1 MGTVGD
7 NMLIVWG
14 KFVLLLILVYVFGTR
29 ATRSA
34 DIIAEKKGLARAFM
48 GVVFISM
55 ITSFPELFTG
65 ISAGAIVKS
74 PDIAIGQIVGSC
86 IFNLVIIAVVEI
98 FFRKNKIYQL
108 TGKLNILPLAFSL
121 IIITTVTLLLS
132 IRFNFNI
139 FHVGFSSILIFVLY
153 LVFMNIVFKERKAE
167 QEEEEKYKDKSL
179 AKEIVYF
186 ILSAVIIIAV
196 GIYLPVVG
204 KELALI
210 MGWTDSFVGVI
221 FLALVTSF
229 PELVVSFATARMGAM
244 DMLVGNIAGSNLF
257 NIAIIFIIDLAY
269 VKGNVLLEA
278 STGNISVGLIAILM
292 NFVVFFAVVR
302 HSTYQVFNWVSIN
315 ALILVALYI
324 INLII
329 IY

>member
-1 MGTVGD
+1 
-7 NMLIVWG
+7 MLIVWG
-14 KFVLLLILVYVFGTR
+14 KFVLLLILVYIFGTR

-34 DIIAEKKGLARAFM
+34 DVIAEKKGLARAFM

-65 ISAGAIVKS
+65 ISAAAIVKS

-86 IFNLVIIAVVEI
+86 IFNLVIIAVVELV
-98 FFRKNKIYQL
+98 FRKNKMYQL
-108 TGKLNILPLAFSL
+108 TGKLDVLPLAFGI
-121 IIITTVTLLLS
+121 IIITVLTLLLS
-132 IRFNFNI
+132 IQFKPI
-139 FHVGFSSILIFVLY
+139 LFHVGLSSMIVFFLY
-153 LVFMNIVFKERKAE
+153 LVFMNIIFRERKAG
-167 QEEEEKYKDKSL
+167 QVEEEKYKDKSL
-179 AKEIVYF
+179 AKEMAYF
-186 ILSAVIIIAV
+186 IVSAVIIIAV

-204 KELALI
+204 KELAQI
-210 MGWTDSFVGVI
+210 MNWTDSFVGVI

-229 PELVVSFATARMGAM
+229 PELVVSFTTAKMGAI

-269 VKGNVLLEA
+269 VKGNILLEA
-278 STGNISVGLIAILM
+278 SPSNISVGLIAILM

-302 HSTYQVFNWVSIN
+302 KSSYRVFNLISIN
-315 ALILVALYI
+315 AILLIALYI
-324 INLII
+324 INLLV

>member
-1 MGTVGD
+1 VGVLGD
-7 NMLIVWG
+7 KMLIVWG
-14 KFVLLLILVYVFGTR
+14 KFVLLLILVYIFGTR

-34 DIIAEKKGLARAFM
+34 DVIAEKKGLARAFM

-74 PDIAIGQIVGSC
+74 PDIAIGQIMGSC
-86 IFNLVIIAVVEI
+86 IFNLVIIAVVELV
-98 FFRKNKIYQL
+98 FRKNKMYQL

-132 IRFNFNI
+132 IRFKLNL
-139 FHVGFSSILIFVLY
+139 FHVGLSSLIVFFLY
-153 LVFMNIVFKERKAE
+153 LVFMNIIFKERKAE
-167 QEEEEKYKDKSL
+167 LEEEERYKDKSL
-179 AKEIVYF
+179 AKEVTYF
-186 ILSAVIIIAV
+186 IVSAVIIIAV
-196 GIYLPVVG
+196 GFYLPVVG
-204 KELALI
+204 KELAQI
-210 MGWTDSFVGVI
+210 MNWTDSFVGVI

-229 PELVVSFATARMGAM
+229 PELVVSFATAKMGAI

-257 NIAIIFIIDLAY
+257 NIAIIFIIDTAY
-269 VKGNVLLEA
+269 VKGDILLEA
-278 STGNISVGLIAILM
+278 SSSNISVGLIAILM

-302 HSTYQVFNWVSIN
+302 KSSYRVFNIISIN
-315 ALILVALYI
+315 AILLIALYI
-324 INLII
+324 INLLV

>member
-1 MGTVGD
+1 
-7 NMLIVWG
+7 MLIVWG
-14 KFVLLLILVYVFGTR
+14 KFVLLLILVYIFGTR

-34 DIIAEKKGLARAFM
+34 DVIAEKKGLARAFM

-86 IFNLVIIAVVEI
+86 IFNLVIIAVVELV
-98 FFRKNKIYQL
+98 FRKNKMYQL
-108 TGKLNILPLAFSL
+108 TGKLNILPLGFSL
-121 IIITTVTLLLS
+121 IIITTLTLLLS
-132 IRFNFNI
+132 IHFKFNL
-139 FHVGFSSILIFVLY
+139 FHVGLSSMIIFFLY
-153 LVFMNIVFKERKAE
+153 LVFMNIIFKERKAE
-167 QEEEEKYKDKSL
+167 QGEEERYKDKSL
-179 AKEIVYF
+179 AKEVAYF
-186 ILSAVIIIAV
+186 IVSAVVIIAV
-196 GIYLPVVG
+196 GFYLPVVG
-204 KELALI
+204 KELAQI
-210 MGWTDSFVGVI
+210 MNWTDSFVGVI

-229 PELVVSFATARMGAM
+229 PELVVSFATAKMGAI

-257 NIAIIFIIDLAY
+257 NIAIIFIIDLVY

-278 STGNISVGLIAILM
+278 SSDHISVGLIAILM

-302 HSTYQVFNWVSIN
+302 KSSYRVFNLISIN
-315 ALILVALYI
+315 AILLIALYI
-324 INLII
+324 INLLV

>member
-1 MGTVGD
+1 
-7 NMLIVWG
+7 MLIVWG
-14 KFVLLLILVYVFGTR
+14 KFVLLLFLVYVFGTR
-29 ATRSA
+29 ATQSA
-34 DIIAEKKGLARAFM
+34 DVIAEKKGWARAFM

-74 PDIAIGQIVGSC
+74 PDIAIGQILGSC
-86 IFNLVIIAVVEI
+86 IFNLAIIAVVEL

-108 TGKLNILPLAFSL
+108 TGKLNILPLAFSI
-121 IIITTVTLLLS
+121 IIITSLTLLLS
-132 IRFNFNI
+132 IQFKLNF
-139 FHVGFSSILIFVLY
+139 FHVGFSSIFIFILY
-153 LVFMNIVFKERKAE
+153 LVFMNIIFKERKSE
-167 QEEEEKYKDKSL
+167 QQEEEKYKEKSL
-179 AKEIVYF
+179 SKEVLYF
-186 ILSAVIIIAV
+186 IFSALIIIGV
-196 GIYLPVVG
+196 GIYLPIVG
-204 KELALI
+204 KELALT

-257 NIAIIFIIDLAY
+257 NIAIIFVIDIAY
-269 VKGNVLLEA
+269 VKGNILISA
-278 STGNISVGLIAILM
+278 SPANVPVGLIAILM

-302 HSTYQVFNWVSIN
+302 QSTYRIFNWISIN
-315 ALILVALYI
+315 AIILLALYI
-324 INLII
+324 VNLII

>member
-1 MGTVGD
+1 
-7 NMLIVWG
+7 MLIVWG
-14 KFVLLLILVYVFGTR
+14 KFVLLLILVYIFGTR

-34 DIIAEKKGLARAFM
+34 DVIAEKKGLARAFM

-65 ISAGAIVKS
+65 ISAAAIVKS

-86 IFNLVIIAVVEI
+86 IFNLVIIAVVELV
-98 FFRKNKIYQL
+98 FRKNKMYQL
-108 TGKLNILPLAFSL
+108 TGKLDILPLGFSL

-132 IRFNFNI
+132 IQFKLNL
-139 FHVGFSSILIFVLY
+139 FHVGLSSMIVFFLY
-153 LVFMNIVFKERKAE
+153 LVFMNIIFRERKAE
-167 QEEEEKYKDKSL
+167 QGIEEKYKDKSL
-179 AKEIVYF
+179 AKEVVYF
-186 ILSAVIIIAV
+186 IVSAVIIIAV

-204 KELALI
+204 KELAQI
-210 MGWTDSFVGVI
+210 MNWSDSFVGVI

-229 PELVVSFATARMGAM
+229 PELVVSFATAKIGAI

-269 VKGNVLLEA
+269 VKGNILLEA
-278 STGNISVGLIAILM
+278 SSDHISVGLIAILM

-302 HSTYQVFNWVSIN
+302 KSSYRVFNLISIN
-315 ALILVALYI
+315 AILLIALYI
-324 INLII
+324 INLLV